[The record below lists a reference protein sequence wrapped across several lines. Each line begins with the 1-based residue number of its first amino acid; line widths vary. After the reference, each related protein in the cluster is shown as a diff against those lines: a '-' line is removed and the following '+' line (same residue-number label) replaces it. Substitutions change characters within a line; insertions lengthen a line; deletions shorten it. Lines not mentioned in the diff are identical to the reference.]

1 MAACGRIAGHGKGEA
16 IMRLVIFALASGM
29 ALSAG
34 AYAQQATGDQG
45 TVSGKG
51 ASGQSA
57 PAQGSPATAKSGPA
71 TGTPAA
77 PSSGQPAE
85 VVKTKTKSNQSND

>member
-1 MAACGRIAGHGKGEA
+1 
-16 IMRLVIFALASGM
+16 MRATVIALAFGI
-29 ALSAG
+29 ALSG
-34 AYAQQATGDQG
+34 AAFAQQESGPGTASDKHPPQG
-45 TVSGKG
+45 NS
-51 ASGQSA
+51 ASS
-57 PAQGSPATAKSGPA
+57 TAKPAPA